1 MEIVADDL
9 ARTPRAATDDHR
21 LDLFGRSAYNRYYYA
36 IFLNIRSVLRRID
49 SRWSKPAHAEIPNL
63 LRDTLPNRL
72 KKHIERAK
80 RDGLIS
86 EGRGQQMYSVAKAAA
101 WDLSSLLD
109 SAREVRR
116 IADYEPELTLTRDGT
131 IIMLGTCTLDA
142 AKKWTRRVDIQA
154 GTILRIYAEL
164 GLV

>member
-1 MEIVADDL
+1 
-9 ARTPRAATDDHR
+9 
-21 LDLFGRSAYNRYYYA
+21 
-36 IFLNIRSVLRRID
+36 
-49 SRWSKPAHAEIPNL
+49 
-63 LRDTLPNRL
+63 
-72 KKHIERAK
+72 
-80 RDGLIS
+80 
-86 EGRGQQMYSVAKAAA
+86 MYSVAKAAA